1 MSQLRDTDQMIL
13 VCTQPILRTKIVNV
27 INPMNQEWTIGQDY
41 HSEEHPSVVFPDGI
55 KKSECLAVK
64 KDLVF
69 EGENSIFIEESVVTG
84 DEKCTTC
91 LDDVGTS
98 IELEIFGIKDENVL
112 MADKPS
118 TMTKNS
124 VTSNIYAEK
133 DASIENFGTL
143 EKNSIEDN
151 VEMSG
156 TDVDEILIEENVT
169 TSNEN
174 YVTNTVNVRQ
184 EHFVISTTL

>member
-1 MSQLRDTDQMIL
+1 M
-13 VCTQPILRTKIVNV
+13 
-27 INPMNQEWTIGQDY
+27 
-41 HSEEHPSVVFPDGI
+41 
-55 KKSECLAVK
+55 
-64 KDLVF
+64 
-69 EGENSIFIEESVVTG
+69 
-84 DEKCTTC
+84 
-91 LDDVGTS
+91 DDVGTS

>member
-1 MSQLRDTDQMIL
+1 M
-13 VCTQPILRTKIVNV
+13 
-27 INPMNQEWTIGQDY
+27 
-41 HSEEHPSVVFPDGI
+41 
-55 KKSECLAVK
+55 
-64 KDLVF
+64 
-69 EGENSIFIEESVVTG
+69 TG